1 MDSAR
6 YEHTGLI
13 AVEGGIE
20 LRRLRD
26 HHLGRLLWMWTPS
39 AELRPDAS
47 LAAGL
52 LHHGRIS
59 GALRL
64 PGVQA
69 VYELGH
75 DEHGRPF
82 VVVGPAEGLSFRDRC
97 RLLGGARSAGAV
109 AIEPLVRALVRTSRL
124 VEAAHEQG
132 VMHGS
137 LGPSVVRVT
146 DHGQIWLTG
155 WERGVRHDGPVGQG
169 RPVEVP
175 GPWATGLLP
184 RDPTSTRPELL
195 LGHETEARRVSDVY
209 GLGTLLYELLTGVPP
224 YAHHTGAELGHA
236 IRTGAPG
243 EPHAQL
249 QTAPA
254 GVETWP
260 ESLGEMGQIDRT
272 DTLVALCLEAMAWD
286 PRDRVE
292 SAAAFAA
299 ALEGWLRGGTTTV
312 ASTPTSHQGDVEPMG
327 GAGFEEWGLAEGPGR
342 HRYEDLGL
350 IATGGMAEVRRV
362 RDRALDRILA
372 MKIILP
378 ALQEHPPSVARFATE
393 AWLTARLDH
402 PGVVP
407 VHDVGW
413 CADGR
418 PFFTMKEVR
427 GRSLHDVLVDV
438 HAVSHRDPWAPIAE
452 GWNLRRLVDAFRAMC
467 QAVAYAHER
476 EIIHRDLKPANVMV
490 GDFGEVLV
498 MDWGLARELQAAR
511 LDPPERVGTPA
522 YVSPEQ
528 ARSSVEAAHPTA
540 DVYTLG
546 ATLYHLLGGRLPYG
560 GLTDGYAM
568 IEAVKAGPPEPLERV
583 HTSRHPSAAPL
594 PPALL
599 RLVADCMARGPADRP
614 QTAGEVADR
623 VAAWLDGAERRSRA
637 LAEIARARARG
648 PRVTRLRDE
657 ARSLQQE
664 AAEELDLVPP
674 YAPVGAK
681 QRGWALQDRAAA
693 LLQRAEV
700 VDAEVTQLIQGALS
714 HAPELDQAHA
724 LLASR
729 YQRAHVE
736 AEAARDVG
744 RAARL
749 EVSLRAHDRGRFGPY
764 LSGEGA
770 LTLRTDPPGAEVTL
784 FAWSQVARRLQPE
797 PVRALG
803 RTPLIDLSLPM
814 GSYLLVIRAPGR
826 HEVRYPV
833 HITRNAHWDGVPPH
847 ESESLPVWLPFE
859 GELAL
864 DEVYVPAGWTWVGG
878 DEAAPNAL
886 RRRRVWVDA
895 FSMRRTPLTM
905 GEWRRYID
913 QTEATRPSNP
923 QDPAVAWPET
933 WPAVMMSWH
942 EALGYAAWA
951 SEETGRDWRLPAE
964 LEREKAA
971 RGVDGRHFPWG
982 DHFDPTLCCMGD
994 SRPDEPAPS
1003 PVDGFPSDR
1012 SPYGALGF
1020 AGNVREWCLDM
1031 YRREGGTADGE
1042 RVAVPT
1048 PGLDPAG
1055 DRVLRGGAWNNAGV
1069 YCRAAY
1075 RYGFAPTFRF
1085 HSVGMRLY
1093 RSLAERG

>member
-6 YEHTGLI
+6 YEHMGLI
-13 AVEGGIE
+13 AVEAGIE

-26 HHLGRLLWMWTPS
+26 HLLGRLLWMWIPGPG
-39 AELRPDAS
+39 LRPDAPVVE
-47 LAAGL
+47 GL
-52 LHHGRIS
+52 LHHGRVS
-59 GALRL
+59 AGLRL
-64 PGVQA
+64 PGVQP
-69 VYELGH
+69 VHELGH
-75 DEHGRPF
+75 DEHGRPY
-82 VVVGPAEGLSFRDRC
+82 VVVGPADGLGFRDRC
-97 RLLGGARSAGAV
+97 RLVGGARSAGAV
-109 AIEPLVRALVRTSRL
+109 AIEPLVRALASTSRL

-132 VMHGS
+132 VVHGG

-146 DHGQIWLTG
+146 EEGQVWLTG
-155 WERGVRHDGPVGQG
+155 WERAVRYDGPVGRG
-169 RPVEVP
+169 RPEAEP
-175 GPWATGLLP
+175 GSWATGLLP
-184 RDPTSTRPELL
+184 RDPASTRPELL
-195 LGHETEARRVSDVY
+195 LGWETAVARSADVY
-209 GLGTLLYELLTGVPP
+209 GLGTLLYELLAGVPP
-224 YAHHTGAELGHA
+224 FAPHTGAELEHA
-236 IRTGAPG
+236 IRAGPPV

-249 QTAPA
+249 QTEASGA
-254 GVETWP
+254 ETWP
-260 ESLGEMGQIDRT
+260 ESQVELESVDRT
-272 DTLVALCLEAMAWD
+272 DALVALCLEAMARE
-286 PRDRVE
+286 PGDRVE
-292 SAAAFAA
+292 SAAAFAG
-299 ALEGWLRGGTTTV
+299 ALESWLGGGSHTV
-312 ASTPTSHQGDVEPMG
+312 GAAPTPQEGAVETSG
-327 GAGFEEWGLAEGPGR
+327 GAGFEGWGLAEGAGR
-342 HRYEDLGL
+342 LRYEDLGH

-378 ALQEHPPSVARFATE
+378 SLQEHAPSAANFAHE

-413 CADGR
+413 WVDGR

-427 GRSLHDVLVDV
+427 GRSLLDVLVEV
-438 HAVSHRDPWAPIAE
+438 HAAPHRDPWAPITD
-452 GWNLRRLVDAFRAMC
+452 GWNLRRLVDAFRRVC

-511 LDPPERVGTPA
+511 LARPERVGTPA
-522 YVSPEQ
+522 YMGPEQ
-528 ARSSVEAAHPTA
+528 VCSSVEAAHPTA

-546 ATLYHLLGGRLPYG
+546 ATLYHLLGGRLPFG
-560 GLTDGYAM
+560 DLPHGRAV
-568 IEAVKAGPPEPLERV
+568 IEAVKVGAPEPLEAV
-583 HTSRHPSAAPL
+583 HAGLHPGAAPL
-594 PPALL
+594 PPALVQ
-599 RLVADCMARGPADRP
+599 LVGDCMARRPEDRP
-614 QTAGEVADR
+614 QGAGEVAHR

-648 PRVTRLRDE
+648 PRVTRLRQE

-664 AAEELDLVPP
+664 AAGELDLV
-674 YAPVGAK
+674 ASHEPVGAK

-693 LLQRAEV
+693 LQQQAEV
-700 VDAEVTQLIQGALS
+700 VDAEVTQILQGALS
-714 HAPELDQAHA
+714 HAPELDQAHE
-724 LLASR
+724 LLAAR
-729 YQRAHVE
+729 YQRAHAE
-736 AEAARDVG
+736 AEATRDVA

-784 FAWSQVARRLQPE
+784 FAWSKVARRLQPE

-803 RTPLIDLSLPM
+803 RTPLVEVSLPM

-826 HEVRYPV
+826 QEVRYPV
-833 HITRNAHWDGVPPH
+833 HITRNAHWDGVPPQA
-847 ESESLPVWLPFE
+847 SESAPVWLPFE
-859 GELAL
+859 GELAV

-878 DEAAPNAL
+878 DDAAPNAL
-886 RRRRVWVDA
+886 SRRRVWVDA
-895 FSMRRTPLTM
+895 FAMRRTPLSM
-905 GEWRRYID
+905 GEWRRYLD
-913 QTEATRPSNP
+913 QAEAGPPASP
-923 QDPAVAWPET
+923 HDPAVAWPET

-942 EALGYAAWA
+942 EALGYAAWV
-951 SEETGRDWRLPAE
+951 SKETGRGWRLPAE

-971 RGVDGRHFPWG
+971 RGVDGRLFPWG

-1031 YRREGGTADGE
+1031 YRREGGTPDGE
-1042 RVAVPT
+1042 RVEVPT

-1093 RSLAERG
+1093 RSLGPRS